1 MKTFLTSAS
10 TVSWSKGESLSAS
23 RCRPSAATG
32 FSTCVD
38 DPERYRAER
47 WRSNRED
54 GRPTCPRC
62 VEFRPYDYPGMLLVV
77 RGGLG
82 IPQIVRVTADEEWIG
97 VLGIGKDRIVNAESK
112 QVLHVCQEGDV
123 FEDVGVVVENGKL
136 VKYTAASEAQI
147 EKLGPPASREE
158 MN

>member
-1 MKTFLTSAS
+1 
-10 TVSWSKGESLSAS
+10 
-23 RCRPSAATG
+23 
-32 FSTCVD
+32 
-38 DPERYRAER
+38 
-47 WRSNRED
+47 
-54 GRPTCPRC
+54 
-62 VEFRPYDYPGMLLVV
+62 MLLVV

-158 MN
+158 IELMKSRRPTADGRQLCPGGPNGAA